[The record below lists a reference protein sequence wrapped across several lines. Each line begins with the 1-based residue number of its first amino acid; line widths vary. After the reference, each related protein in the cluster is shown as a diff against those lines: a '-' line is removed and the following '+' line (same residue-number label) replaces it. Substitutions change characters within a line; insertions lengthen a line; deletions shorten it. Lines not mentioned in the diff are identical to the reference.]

1 MGNPGLV
8 TALFPGA
15 LPLED
20 FAVHLRT
27 VLRPHGFAP
36 GRALLMVGVCRD
48 ELCFPLVERLQDD
61 WGSAFQLGSLGG
73 LLLLGRTGL
82 AAAQNHA
89 PEDAGPRRYV
99 VVTLAHVGV
108 DEDGGVGRVRRAG
121 QAAPSATCGALM
133 GFRREL
139 AEGRLHVELD
149 PGDLEQSLL
158 RQRLLPALRY
168 GEVPTPLDLTLV
180 ARDAIMDD
188 LQAVAG
194 TLGDH
199 GPVDVAAVG
208 GVLVHAPEGDW
219 IAPHRASLR
228 HGVSPQLRPLRL

>member
-1 MGNPGLV
+1 
-8 TALFPGA
+8 
-15 LPLED
+15 
-20 FAVHLRT
+20 
-27 VLRPHGFAP
+27 
-36 GRALLMVGVCRD
+36 MVGVCRD

-89 PEDAGPRRYV
+89 PADAGPRRYV
-99 VVTLAHVGV
+99 VVAVAHIGV
-108 DEDGGVGRVRRAG
+108 DEGGQPGQVRRPG
-121 QAAPSATCGALM
+121 QDEPSATCGALM

-139 AEGRLHVELD
+139 TSGQLHVELD
-149 PGDLEQSLL
+149 PVDLEQSLL
-158 RQRLLPALRY
+158 RQRLLTALRY
-168 GEVPTPLDLTLV
+168 GEVPDPVALTLV

-188 LQAVAG
+188 LQAIAG

-208 GVLVHAPEGDW
+208 GVLVHTPDGDW
-219 IAPHRASLR
+219 VAPHRASLR
-228 HGVSPQLRPLRL
+228 HGVSPRLRPLRL